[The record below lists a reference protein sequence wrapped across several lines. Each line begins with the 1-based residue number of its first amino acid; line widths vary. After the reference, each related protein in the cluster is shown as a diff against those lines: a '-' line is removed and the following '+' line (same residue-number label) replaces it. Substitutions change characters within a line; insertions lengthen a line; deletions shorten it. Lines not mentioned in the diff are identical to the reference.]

1 LHLSAKKDEN
11 SNSDKDSDSTF
22 ELEEETIEGLRK
34 KLISGE
40 YTSSNLEIYLNVLKT

>member
-1 LHLSAKKDEN
+1 MKIQILIKI
-11 SNSDKDSDSTF
+11 STF

-40 YTSSNLEIYLNVLKT
+40 YTRAIGEPISKTY